1 MTICQRGGIQTWFS
15 VLCATFDDSMPLDE
29 PLKDIGANEAFVF
42 DSKQGFSKQE
52 FVVNAKLRSY

>member
-1 MTICQRGGIQTWFS
+1 MSNYRRVEIQTQFS
-15 VLCATFDDSMPLDE
+15 VLRATFDDSMPTDE

-42 DSKQGFSKQE
+42 DSKTGFSKQE